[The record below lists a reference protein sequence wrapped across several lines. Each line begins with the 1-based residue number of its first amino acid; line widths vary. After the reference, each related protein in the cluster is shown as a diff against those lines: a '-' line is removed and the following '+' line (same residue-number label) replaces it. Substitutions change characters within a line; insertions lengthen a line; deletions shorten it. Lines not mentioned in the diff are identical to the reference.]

1 MDLKFHRNIGIMAH
15 IDAGKTTTTERIL
28 YYTGKTHRIG
38 EVDEGTAV
46 MDWMEQEK
54 ERGITITSATTTCF
68 WKNHRINIID
78 TPGHVDF
85 TVEVERSLR
94 VLDGVIAVFC
104 GVAGVQPQSETVW
117 RQANRYRVPRI
128 AFVNKMDRVGA
139 NFYRVIKMM
148 GERLSMVPVPVQI
161 PYGSGEDFEGVI
173 DLIEMCAYIYKEET
187 LGQEY
192 IVEKIPSHLMEDAV
206 KWRERMLE
214 RIAELDDEFMN
225 IYLGDKPPEPAEI
238 ISALRRITLSLK
250 GYPVLC
256 GSAFKNKGIQPVLDA
271 VINYLP
277 SPEDVPPPEGINPKT
292 GEKVRIPVRND
303 AHLSALVFKV
313 MSDPFVG
320 QLTYIR
326 VYSGVLATGNVVF
339 NPHKNLRERIGRILR
354 MHANKREEIGQIEAG
369 DIGAVVGL
377 KNAVTGETLCDE
389 NFPVIFESMHFPEP
403 VVSVTIEP
411 KTKAD
416 EDRLSSALHRL
427 AIEDPTFKIK
437 FDRETNQTIIS
448 GMGELHLEIIVDRLK
463 REFKVDA
470 LVGKPQVA
478 YKETITVKAEG
489 EGKYIRQ
496 TGGKGQYGHV
506 IIEAEPLKRGEGFR
520 FVNKITGGVI
530 PKEFIPAIEK
540 GVREAMDHGV
550 LAGYPVIDV
559 CVILKDGSY
568 HEVDSSELSFKIA
581 ASMATT
587 EALKKGKPVLLEPFM
602 KMEVV
607 VPEEYL
613 GNVLGDLNSRRAKI
627 LSVEQEGNLF
637 VVKSIAPLSEL
648 FAYATVLRSLT
659 QGRGV
664 HVMEFS
670 HYAEIPP
677 ELTEKMIFGEKQTS

>member
-1 MDLKFHRNIGIMAH
+1 MDLQFHRNIGIMAH

-28 YYTGKTHRIG
+28 YYTGITHKMG

-117 RQANRYRVPRI
+117 RQANNYKVPRI

-139 NFYRVIKMM
+139 NFPKVIKMM
-148 GERLSMVPVPVQI
+148 KERLSMVPIPIQI
-161 PYGSGEDFEGVI
+161 PYGSGEDFKGVI
-173 DLIEMCAYIYKEET
+173 DLIEMCVYIYKEES
-187 LGQEY
+187 LGLEY
-192 IVEKIPSHLMEDAV
+192 DVEKIPEGYSEEAKL
-206 KWRERMLE
+206 WREKMLE
-214 RIAELDDEFMN
+214 SIAECDEEFMEY
-225 IYLGDKPPEPAEI
+225 YLSEQPIETEKI
-238 ISALRRITLSLK
+238 ISALRRITIGLK

-256 GSAFKNKGIQPVLDA
+256 GSAYRNKGIQPLLDA

-277 SPEDVPPPEGINPKT
+277 SPLDIPPPEGTNPIT
-292 GEKVRIPVRND
+292 GEKVTVQVDNNAP
-303 AHLSALVFKV
+303 LSALVFKV
-313 MSDPFVG
+313 MTDPFVG

-326 VYSGVLATGNVVF
+326 VYSGMISSGKTVY
-339 NPHKNLRERIGRILR
+339 NPHKNVKERIGRILR
-354 MHANKREEIGQIEAG
+354 MHANKREEIERIEAG

-389 NFPVIFESMHFPEP
+389 NFPIIFESMHFPEP

-416 EDRLSSALHRL
+416 ENKLSTALHKL
-427 AIEDPTFKIK
+427 TIEDPTFKVK
-437 FDRETNQTIIS
+437 FDSETNQTIIS
-448 GMGELHLEIIVDRLK
+448 GMGELHLEIILDRLK

-470 LVGKPQVA
+470 SIGKPQVA
-478 YKETITVKAEG
+478 YKETITQKAEG

-506 IIEAEPLKRGEGFR
+506 VLEVEPLKRGEGFK
-520 FVNKITGGVI
+520 FVNKIVGGAI

-540 GVREAMDHGV
+540 GVRETMEHGV

-559 CVILKDGSY
+559 LVVLKDGSY
-568 HEVDSSELSFKIA
+568 HEVDSSDIAFKIA
-581 ASMATT
+581 ANMAMKT
-587 EALKKGKPVLLEPFM
+587 AMKKANPILLEPFM
-602 KMEVV
+602 KMEIVT
-607 VPEEYL
+607 PEDYL
-613 GNVLGDLNSRRAKI
+613 GNVIGDLNSRRAKI
-627 LSVEQEGNLF
+627 ISIDREGNSY
-637 VVKSIAPLSEL
+637 VIKTVAPLANL
-648 FAYATVLRSLT
+648 FAYATALRSLT
-659 QGRGV
+659 QGRGIY
-664 HVMEFS
+664 VMEFS
-670 HYAEIPP
+670 HYAEVPQEVLIQMG
-677 ELTEKMIFGEKQTS
+677 LIGG

>member
-1 MDLKFHRNIGIMAH
+1 MDLQFHRNIGIMAH

-28 YYTGKTHRIG
+28 YYTGITHKMG

-117 RQANRYRVPRI
+117 RQANNYKVPRI

-139 NFYRVIKMM
+139 NFPKVIKMM
-148 GERLSMVPVPVQI
+148 KERLSMVPIPIQI
-161 PYGSGEDFEGVI
+161 PYGSGEDFKGVI
-173 DLIEMCAYIYKEET
+173 DLIEMCVYIYKEES
-187 LGQEY
+187 LGLEY
-192 IVEKIPSHLMEDAV
+192 DVEKIPEGYSEEAKL
-206 KWRERMLE
+206 WREKMLE
-214 RIAELDDEFMN
+214 NIAECDEEFMEY
-225 IYLGDKPPEPAEI
+225 YLSEQPIETEKI
-238 ISALRRITLSLK
+238 ISALRRITIGLK

-256 GSAFKNKGIQPVLDA
+256 GSAYRNKGIQPLLDA

-277 SPEDVPPPEGINPKT
+277 SPLDIPPPEGTNPIT
-292 GEKVRIPVRND
+292 GEKVTVQVDNNAP
-303 AHLSALVFKV
+303 LSALVFKV
-313 MSDPFVG
+313 MTDPFVG

-326 VYSGVLATGNVVF
+326 VYSGMISSGKTVY
-339 NPHKNLRERIGRILR
+339 NPHKNVKERIGRILR
-354 MHANKREEIGQIEAG
+354 MHANKREEIERIEAG

-389 NFPVIFESMHFPEP
+389 NFPIIFESMHFPEP

-416 EDRLSSALHRL
+416 ENKLSTALHKL
-427 AIEDPTFKIK
+427 TIEDPTFKVK
-437 FDRETNQTIIS
+437 FDSETNQTIIS
-448 GMGELHLEIIVDRLK
+448 GMGELHLEIILDRLK

-470 LVGKPQVA
+470 SIGKPQVA
-478 YKETITVKAEG
+478 YKETITQKAEG

-506 IIEAEPLKRGEGFR
+506 ILEVEPLKRGEGFK
-520 FVNKITGGVI
+520 FVNKIVGGAI
-530 PKEFIPAIEK
+530 PKEFVPAIEK
-540 GVREAMDHGV
+540 GVRETMEHGV

-559 CVILKDGSY
+559 LVVLKDGSY
-568 HEVDSSELSFKIA
+568 HEVDSSDIAFKIA
-581 ASMATT
+581 ANMAMKT
-587 EALKKGKPVLLEPFM
+587 AMKKANPILLEPFM
-602 KMEVV
+602 KMEIVT
-607 VPEEYL
+607 PEDYL
-613 GNVLGDLNSRRAKI
+613 GNVIGDLNSRRAKI
-627 LSVEQEGNLF
+627 ISIDREGNSY
-637 VVKSIAPLSEL
+637 VIKTVAPLANL
-648 FAYATVLRSLT
+648 FAYATALRSLT
-659 QGRGV
+659 QGRGIY
-664 HVMEFS
+664 VMEFS
-670 HYAEIPP
+670 HYAEVPQEVLIQMG
-677 ELTEKMIFGEKQTS
+677 LIGG

>member
-1 MDLKFHRNIGIMAH
+1 MDLQFHRNIGIMAH

-28 YYTGKTHRIG
+28 YYTGITHKMG

-117 RQANRYRVPRI
+117 RQANNYKVPRI

-139 NFYRVIKMM
+139 NFPKVIKMM
-148 GERLSMVPVPVQI
+148 KERLSMVPIPIQI
-161 PYGSGEDFEGVI
+161 PYGSGEDFKGVI
-173 DLIEMCAYIYKEET
+173 DLIEMCVYIYKEES
-187 LGQEY
+187 LGLEY
-192 IVEKIPSHLMEDAV
+192 DVEKIPEGYSEEAKL
-206 KWRERMLE
+206 WREKMLE
-214 RIAELDDEFMN
+214 SIAECDEEFMEY
-225 IYLGDKPPEPAEI
+225 YLSEQPIETEKI
-238 ISALRRITLSLK
+238 ISALRRITIGLK

-256 GSAFKNKGIQPVLDA
+256 GSAYRNKGIQPLLDA

-277 SPEDVPPPEGINPKT
+277 SPLDIPPPEGTNPIT
-292 GEKVRIPVRND
+292 GEKVTVQVNNNAP
-303 AHLSALVFKV
+303 LSALVFKV
-313 MSDPFVG
+313 MTDPFVG

-326 VYSGVLATGNVVF
+326 VYSGMISSGKTVY
-339 NPHKNLRERIGRILR
+339 NPHKNVKERIGRILR
-354 MHANKREEIGQIEAG
+354 MHANKREEIERIEAG

-389 NFPVIFESMHFPEP
+389 NFPIIFESMHFPEP

-416 EDRLSSALHRL
+416 ENKLSTALHKL
-427 AIEDPTFKIK
+427 TIEDPTFKVK
-437 FDRETNQTIIS
+437 FDSETNQTIIS
-448 GMGELHLEIIVDRLK
+448 GMGELHLEIILDRLK

-470 LVGKPQVA
+470 SIGKPQVA
-478 YKETITVKAEG
+478 YKETITQKAEG

-506 IIEAEPLKRGEGFR
+506 ILEVEPLKRGEGFK
-520 FVNKITGGVI
+520 FVNKIVGGAI
-530 PKEFIPAIEK
+530 PKEFVPAIEK
-540 GVREAMDHGV
+540 GVRETMEHGV

-559 CVILKDGSY
+559 LVVLKDGSY
-568 HEVDSSELSFKIA
+568 HEVDSSDIAFKIA
-581 ASMATT
+581 ANMAMKT
-587 EALKKGKPVLLEPFM
+587 AMKKANPILLEPFM
-602 KMEVV
+602 KMEIVT
-607 VPEEYL
+607 PEDYL
-613 GNVLGDLNSRRAKI
+613 GNVIGDLNSRRAKI
-627 LSVEQEGNLF
+627 ISIDREGNSY
-637 VVKSIAPLSEL
+637 VIKTVAPLANL
-648 FAYATVLRSLT
+648 FAYATALRSLT
-659 QGRGV
+659 QGRGIY
-664 HVMEFS
+664 VMEFS
-670 HYAEIPP
+670 HYAEVPQEVLIQMG
-677 ELTEKMIFGEKQTS
+677 LIGG

>member
-1 MDLKFHRNIGIMAH
+1 MDLQFHRNIGIMAH

-28 YYTGKTHRIG
+28 YYTGITHKMG

-117 RQANRYRVPRI
+117 RQANNYKVPRI

-139 NFYRVIKMM
+139 NFPKVIKMM
-148 GERLSMVPVPVQI
+148 KERLSMVPIPIQI
-161 PYGSGEDFEGVI
+161 PYGSGEDFKGVI
-173 DLIEMCAYIYKEET
+173 DLIEMCVYIYKEES
-187 LGQEY
+187 LGLEY
-192 IVEKIPSHLMEDAV
+192 DVEKIPEGYSEEAKL
-206 KWRERMLE
+206 WREKMLE
-214 RIAELDDEFMN
+214 SIAECDEEFMEY
-225 IYLGDKPPEPAEI
+225 YLSEQPIETEKI
-238 ISALRRITLSLK
+238 ISALRRITIGLK

-256 GSAFKNKGIQPVLDA
+256 GSAYRNKGIQPLLDA

-277 SPEDVPPPEGINPKT
+277 SPLDIPPPEGTNPIT
-292 GEKVRIPVRND
+292 GEKVTVQVDNNAP
-303 AHLSALVFKV
+303 LSALVFKV
-313 MSDPFVG
+313 MTDPFVG

-326 VYSGVLATGNVVF
+326 VYSGMISSGKTVY
-339 NPHKNLRERIGRILR
+339 NPHKNVKERIGRILR
-354 MHANKREEIGQIEAG
+354 MHANKREEIERIEAG

-389 NFPVIFESMHFPEP
+389 NFPIIFESMHFPEP

-416 EDRLSSALHRL
+416 ENKLSTALHKL
-427 AIEDPTFKIK
+427 TIEDPTFKVK
-437 FDRETNQTIIS
+437 FDSETNQTIIS
-448 GMGELHLEIIVDRLK
+448 GMGELHLEIILDRLK

-470 LVGKPQVA
+470 SIGKPQVA
-478 YKETITVKAEG
+478 YKETITQKAEG

-506 IIEAEPLKRGEGFR
+506 ILEVEPLKRGEGFK
-520 FVNKITGGVI
+520 FVNKIVGGAI

-540 GVREAMDHGV
+540 GVRETMEHGV

-559 CVILKDGSY
+559 LVVLKDGSY
-568 HEVDSSELSFKIA
+568 HEVDSSDIAFKIA
-581 ASMATT
+581 ANMAMKT
-587 EALKKGKPVLLEPFM
+587 AMKKANPILLEPFM
-602 KMEVV
+602 KMEIVT
-607 VPEEYL
+607 PEDYL
-613 GNVLGDLNSRRAKI
+613 GNVIGDLNSRRAKI
-627 LSVEQEGNLF
+627 ISIDREGNSY
-637 VVKSIAPLSEL
+637 VIKTVAPLANL
-648 FAYATVLRSLT
+648 FAYATALRSLT
-659 QGRGV
+659 QGRGIY
-664 HVMEFS
+664 VMEFS
-670 HYAEIPP
+670 HYAEVPQEVLIQMG
-677 ELTEKMIFGEKQTS
+677 LIGG

>member
-1 MDLKFHRNIGIMAH
+1 MDLQFHRNIGIMAH

-28 YYTGKTHRIG
+28 YYTGITHKMG

-117 RQANRYRVPRI
+117 RQANNYKVPRI

-139 NFYRVIKMM
+139 NFPKVIKMM
-148 GERLSMVPVPVQI
+148 KERLSMVPIPIQI
-161 PYGSGEDFEGVI
+161 PYGSGEDFKGVI
-173 DLIEMCAYIYKEET
+173 DLIEMCVYIYKEES
-187 LGQEY
+187 LGLEY
-192 IVEKIPSHLMEDAV
+192 DVEKIPEGYSEEAKL
-206 KWRERMLE
+206 WREKMLE
-214 RIAELDDEFMN
+214 NIAECDEEFMEY
-225 IYLGDKPPEPAEI
+225 YLSEQPIETEKI
-238 ISALRRITLSLK
+238 ISALRRITIGLK

-256 GSAFKNKGIQPVLDA
+256 GSAYRNKGIQPLLDA

-277 SPEDVPPPEGINPKT
+277 SPLDIPPPEGTNPIT
-292 GEKVRIPVRND
+292 GEKVTVQVNNNAP
-303 AHLSALVFKV
+303 LSALVFKV
-313 MSDPFVG
+313 MTDPFVG

-326 VYSGVLATGNVVF
+326 VYSGMISSGKTVY
-339 NPHKNLRERIGRILR
+339 NPHKNVKERIGRILR
-354 MHANKREEIGQIEAG
+354 MHANKREEIERIEAG

-389 NFPVIFESMHFPEP
+389 NFPIIFESMHFPEP

-416 EDRLSSALHRL
+416 ENKLSTALHKL
-427 AIEDPTFKIK
+427 TIEDPTFKVK
-437 FDRETNQTIIS
+437 FDSETNQTIIS
-448 GMGELHLEIIVDRLK
+448 GMGELHLEIILDRLK

-470 LVGKPQVA
+470 SIGKPQVA
-478 YKETITVKAEG
+478 YKETITQKAEG

-506 IIEAEPLKRGEGFR
+506 ILEVEPLKRGEGFK
-520 FVNKITGGVI
+520 FVNKIVGGAI
-530 PKEFIPAIEK
+530 PKEFVPAIEK
-540 GVREAMDHGV
+540 GVRETMEHGV

-559 CVILKDGSY
+559 LVVLKDGSY
-568 HEVDSSELSFKIA
+568 HEVDSSDIAFKIA
-581 ASMATT
+581 ANMAMKT
-587 EALKKGKPVLLEPFM
+587 AMKKANPILLEPFM
-602 KMEVV
+602 KMEIVT
-607 VPEEYL
+607 PEDYL
-613 GNVLGDLNSRRAKI
+613 GNVIGDLNSRRAKI
-627 LSVEQEGNLF
+627 ISIDREGNSY
-637 VVKSIAPLSEL
+637 VIKTVAPLANL
-648 FAYATVLRSLT
+648 FAYATALRSLT
-659 QGRGV
+659 QGRGIY
-664 HVMEFS
+664 VMEFS
-670 HYAEIPP
+670 HYAEVPQEVLIQMG
-677 ELTEKMIFGEKQTS
+677 LIGG